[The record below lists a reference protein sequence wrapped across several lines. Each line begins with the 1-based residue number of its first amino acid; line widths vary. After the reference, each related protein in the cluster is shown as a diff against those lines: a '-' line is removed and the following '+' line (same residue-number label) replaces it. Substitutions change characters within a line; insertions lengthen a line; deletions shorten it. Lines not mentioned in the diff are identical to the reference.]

1 MSSTRIAAPAD
12 LIDLVGRPLGVNYW
26 HQVTEEQVHL
36 FEATF
41 GLVCEV
47 EGSDRPACGAE
58 VVVLYQ

>member
-12 LIDLVGRPLGVNYW
+12 LI
-26 HQVTEEQVHL
+26 
-36 FEATF
+36 EAAF

-47 EGSDRPACGAE
+47 QGSDRPACGAE